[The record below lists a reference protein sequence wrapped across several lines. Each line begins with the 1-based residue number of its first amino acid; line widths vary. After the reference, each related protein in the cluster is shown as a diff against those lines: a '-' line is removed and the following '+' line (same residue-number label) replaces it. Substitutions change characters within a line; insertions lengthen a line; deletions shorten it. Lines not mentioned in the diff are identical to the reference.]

1 MKVMTENG
9 RSRGF
14 GFVCFSAPEEA
25 NKAIQEMNGKIVGS
39 KPLYVALAQRKE
51 ARRAFLTSQYVAR
64 AHATRQQ
71 VSFFLKRK
79 DNVVEPIIELLILL
93 LLY

>member
-1 MKVMTENG
+1 MIKVMTENG

-71 VSFFLKRK
+71 VSFFLKGDFTNLPLR
-79 DNVVEPIIELLILL
+79 
-93 LLY
+93 

>member
-1 MKVMTENG
+1 MTENG

-14 GFVCFSAPEEA
+14 GFVCYSVPDEA
-25 NKAIQEMNGKIVGS
+25 TKAIHEMNGKIVGS

-64 AHATRQQ
+64 AHAARQQ
-71 VSFFLKRK
+71 VSKYVICFY
-79 DNVVEPIIELLILL
+79 DNILQSIVEN
-93 LLY
+93 